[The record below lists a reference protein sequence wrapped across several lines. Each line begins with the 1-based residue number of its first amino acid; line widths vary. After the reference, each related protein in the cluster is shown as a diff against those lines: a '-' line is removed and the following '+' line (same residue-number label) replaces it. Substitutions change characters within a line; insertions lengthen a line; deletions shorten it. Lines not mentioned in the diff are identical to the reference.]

1 MARSTKSAVPAPFP
15 STGARPTKE
24 RLPATRVLERTLS
37 DFRGEL
43 TLADAA
49 TRGGLAL
56 RDAERGMLELVADY
70 RGHVAATDKGELL
83 FRFPQGL
90 VARPETSK
98 VRRALRAVGRAVRG
112 VGRFLLRAWVSVVM
126 VGYALVFALVL
137 LALLLRSDDNRDDG
151 PGAALGVVLRAVA
164 EALYW
169 TFHPFSPVFAWHE
182 PSWVRAPRRRRLPFY
197 ERVNR
202 FVFGPPPPPEPED
215 GVYRQVVMS
224 AIRAGKGRIALGD
237 VLRVTG
243 LPADRAEALVSQL
256 LVDAEGEIDVSEA
269 GALYYRFP
277 RLRQTTG
284 DETAVAPAA
293 SAAALVAPRSLPPL
307 TGNEIGTNVMLVGI
321 NAFNLVASGAAIAND
336 LTLGRLQDLFT
347 AVTSHVPGAP
357 PVMIP
362 PADGAPLV
370 LGWIPFLFSAA
381 LFAVPVARALR
392 RPRRRRKV
400 EQENGRRAL
409 IPLVLGRGDG
419 NETGPPAELPA
430 EVLANAWARG
440 AGRPPTEEELR
451 DAARSL
457 GGELELPPEGSSS
470 SQLVYRFADRARER
484 AALAEAR
491 AAASAEEAR
500 AGAVVFASDEPLP
513 QD

>member
-1 MARSTKSAVPAPFP
+1 MARSTKTVASAPFP
-15 STGARPTKE
+15 STGARPTAQ
-24 RLPATRVLERTLS
+24 RLPATRVLERALS

-56 RDAERGMLELVADY
+56 RDAERGMLELVADF
-70 RGHVAATDKGELL
+70 RGHVAATEKGELL

-98 VRRALRAVGRAVRG
+98 VRRAMRAVGRAVRG

-126 VGYALVFALVL
+126 VGYAVVFALVL
-137 LALLLRSDDNRDDG
+137 LALLLRSDDNRDEG
-151 PGAALGVVLRAVA
+151 PSAALGVVLRAVA

-182 PSWVRAPRRRRLPFY
+182 PTWVRAPRRRRLPFY

-202 FVFGPPPPPEPED
+202 FVFGPPPTPEPD
-215 GVYRQVVMS
+215 PAVYRNVVMN
-224 AIRAGKGRIALGD
+224 AIRSEKGRIALGD

-243 LPADRAEALVSQL
+243 LPAERAEALISQL
-256 LVDAEGEIDVSEA
+256 LVDAEGEIEVSDT

-277 RLRQTTG
+277 RLRQTTEA
-284 DETAVAPAA
+284 ETAVAPKSPVAE
-293 SAAALVAPRSLPPL
+293 LVGPRPLPPL
-307 TGNEIGTNVMLVGI
+307 TGNEIGTNLMLVGI
-321 NAFNLVASGAAIAND
+321 NAFNLLASGAAIAND
-336 LTLGRLQDLFT
+336 LTLGRLRDLLT
-347 AVTSHVPGAP
+347 VMTSHVPGAP
-357 PVMIP
+357 PVILP
-362 PADGAPLV
+362 PPEGVPWV

-381 LFAVPVARALR
+381 LFAVPVARAVR
-392 RPRRRRKV
+392 RPGRRRKV

-409 IPLVLGRGDG
+409 IPLVLGRGEG
-419 NETGPPAELPA
+419 AGHSPPAELPA
-430 EVLANAWARG
+430 EVLARAWAGG
-440 AGRPPTEEELR
+440 AGRPPSEDELR

-457 GGELELPPEGSSS
+457 GGELEIVSEGASAG
-470 SQLVYRFADRARER
+470 QVVYRFADRARER
-484 AALAEAR
+484 TALAEAR
-491 AAASAEEAR
+491 AAASSEEAR